1 MESFF
6 ADVAKVKAI
15 LEKVR
20 KSLVKLQAAHE
31 ESKTVTR
38 SETMKTLRLTMNA
51 TIEDVSV
58 VAREAKLRLE
68 NLDVANAEAREVE
81 QMRITN
87 STIAEDT
94 AKSVEE
100 DADAWSRRVGADVDP
115 RLTDVTA
122 SPHASL
128 PPGR

>member
-1 MESFF
+1 MSMESFF

-51 TIEDVSV
+51 IIEDVSV

-68 NLDVANAEAREVE
+68 NLDIANAEARE
-81 QMRITN
+81 
-87 STIAEDT
+87 AEGCG
-94 AKSVEE
+94 AGS
-100 DADAWSRRVGADVDP
+100 SRARGAC
-115 RLTDVTA
+115 R
-122 SPHASL
+122 S
-128 PPGR
+128 